1 MKILVVANSS
11 SGLFHFRGDLLKSL
25 IQNKNEIYSIIPANS
40 RKNELEQIGVNIIDL
55 QIDRRGKNI
64 FKEVKLFLQYYKNIK
79 KINPDIVITYTIKPN
94 IYCGIICTLMKKKYF
109 SNITG
114 LGTAFYSGGIL
125 KKIIINMY
133 KIAFK
138 SVNKVFFENSSNRD
152 IFIDNKIIDNKKAVV
167 LNGAGVDLKKFSYD
181 NIPDDSCITFIF
193 IGRVMKEKGIEEF
206 LYAAQKIKQVNNE
219 VRFIILGNLEEK
231 YSEKIE
237 AMQNSGVIEYKGVV
251 DDVREYIKE
260 AHCCILPSYHEGMSN
275 TLLECGAMGRAII
288 TSDIPGCR
296 EAVLDGKNGYLVK
309 VKDKDDLY
317 CKILKFIN
325 LPLEEKKNMGVKS
338 RQHIENNFN
347 KIDVVIKTVEELNLN

>member
-1 MKILVVANSS
+1 
-11 SGLFHFRGDLLKSL
+11 
-25 IQNKNEIYSIIPANS
+25 
-40 RKNELEQIGVNIIDL
+40 
-55 QIDRRGKNI
+55 
-64 FKEVKLFLQYYKNIK
+64 
-79 KINPDIVITYTIKPN
+79 
-94 IYCGIICTLMKKKYF
+94 
-109 SNITG
+109 
-114 LGTAFYSGGIL
+114 
-125 KKIIINMY
+125 MY